1 MDERPK
7 YKMRFVG
14 YDANGELKPTAPA
27 YKKHEVRE
35 LPLEYAQDFWWEL
48 VDAVPDLVIPEPRY
62 EDSVF
67 IEEVFVPH
75 DDEAPTPPPE
85 DKPLSLKE
93 FAPAVKNGYFGEKW
107 EESVETYGRDVDEGE
122 SPIDAEDKTPWE
134 LRAGEVI
141 TSYSVD
147 LGDLF
152 TVKVEPSLDP
162 GEAFVIAPDA
172 ISTDTIKF
180 DTISPEMDEEKVMV
194 MSQEIDV
201 DPNKVV
207 KIKGLDESK
216 VIDDT
221 LALLTL
227 GKMTVKE
234 LKDRIKEL
242 GGEVDS
248 QWRKADLI
256 REARKLEESSSLT

>member
-122 SPIDAEDKTPWE
+122 SPIDAEDEAAMTDLDATEEHPSLNE
-134 LRAGEVI
+134 HYEDEPIHITSPQDDVDAEEPVYESHGEYHEPYGSSFIEGEPGEV
-141 TSYSVD
+141 TVSHSGE
-147 LGDLF
+147 LGETP
-152 TVKVEPSLDP
+152 TVTLE
-162 GEAFVIAPDA
+162 GAPY
-172 ISTDTIKF
+172 
-180 DTISPEMDEEKVMV
+180 E
-194 MSQEIDV
+194 
-201 DPNKVV
+201 
-207 KIKGLDESK
+207 
-216 VIDDT
+216 
-221 LALLTL
+221 
-227 GKMTVKE
+227 KMTVKE
-234 LKDRIKEL
+234 LKALIEQRGVK
-242 GGEVDS
+242 GDS